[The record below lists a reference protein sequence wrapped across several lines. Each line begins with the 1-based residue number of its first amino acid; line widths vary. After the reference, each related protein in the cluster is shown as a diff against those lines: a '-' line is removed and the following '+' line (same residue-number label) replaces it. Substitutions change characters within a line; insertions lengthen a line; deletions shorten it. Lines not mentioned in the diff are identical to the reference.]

1 MKEDKNQQQ
10 KPSILFVC
18 TAGGARGVFAAE
30 FAAQWSGESASVM
43 ASGFESCQ
51 FSEPVN
57 RLFEEVG
64 LPARQKSPKTVF
76 QRYSEGESY
85 DIIVTMCGE
94 SRVDICATF
103 SKTVRTIYG
112 NATVVEWEIPD
123 FRGIQATG
131 ESWLAEAR
139 MIRDNI
145 RSLTK
150 DFITSLVSTDGLT

>member
-1 MKEDKNQQQ
+1 MKEDKNQQK

-18 TAGGARGVFAAE
+18 TAGGARGCFAAE
-30 FAAQWSGESASVM
+30 FAAEWSGESACAM

-51 FSEPVN
+51 FSEPVS

-64 LPARQKSPKTVF
+64 LPAHQQSPKTVF
-76 QRYSEGESY
+76 QRYSAGESF
-85 DIIVTMCGE
+85 DFIVTMCGE
-94 SRVDICATF
+94 SRVDVCASF
-103 SKTVRTIYG
+103 RKTVHTIYG
-112 NATVVEWEIPD
+112 NAAVVDWEVPD

-139 MIRDNI
+139 MIRDEI

-150 DFITSLVSTDGLT
+150 DFITSVISTDGLG